1 MPGSMP
7 RTRVQVDAAMTET
20 IDVPAFAW
28 YRLHGREAAALCV
41 LLLAF
46 AVLAGVALAH
56 RGVTREVEFKSRT
69 LPAARVYVNR
79 AGVSELAALPG
90 IGPRKAERIIEAR
103 AKAPITD
110 LASLARAAG
119 GISAAN
125 LERMRPYVEFGP

>member
-1 MPGSMP
+1 MPS
-7 RTRVQVDAAMTET
+7 TRVQPGEAMSET

-28 YRLHGREAAALCV
+28 YRLHAREVAALGV

-46 AVLAGVALAH
+46 SVLAGVALAH
-56 RGVTREVEFKSRT
+56 RGGTREVEFTSRP

-79 AGVSELAALPG
+79 AGMSELAALPG
-90 IGPRKAERIIEAR
+90 IGPRKAEKIIEAR
-103 AKAPITD
+103 TKAPITD

-119 GISAAN
+119 GISSAN